1 MEYTVKHLTHF
12 ATDIVKSV
20 GAETLVSKRVL
31 SKKQY
36 VLKKCVQKKSFLR
49 KTFFVFA
56 KFSCYVS
63 HKTFTFG
70 NGNCYSNGGL
80 LASLHK
86 AELLADVAGKIF
98 LKLTSNPPCE
108 RGSNL
113 RRKLPKKTQRS
124 RQ

>member
-1 MEYTVKHLTHF
+1 MRT
-12 ATDIVKSV
+12 
-20 GAETLVSKRVL
+20 
-31 SKKQY
+31 KK
-36 VLKKCVQKKSFLR
+36 VFPTKD
-49 KTFFVFA
+49 FFVFA
-56 KFSCYVS
+56 KFSCYMS

-98 LKLTSNPPCE
+98 LKLTSNPPCG

-113 RRKLPKKTQRS
+113 RRKLPRKTQRS

>member
-1 MEYTVKHLTHF
+1 MRT
-12 ATDIVKSV
+12 
-20 GAETLVSKRVL
+20 
-31 SKKQY
+31 KK
-36 VLKKCVQKKSFLR
+36 VFHTKD
-49 KTFFVFA
+49 FFVFA

-70 NGNCYSNGGL
+70 NGNCYINGGL

-113 RRKLPKKTQRS
+113 RRKLSKKTQRS